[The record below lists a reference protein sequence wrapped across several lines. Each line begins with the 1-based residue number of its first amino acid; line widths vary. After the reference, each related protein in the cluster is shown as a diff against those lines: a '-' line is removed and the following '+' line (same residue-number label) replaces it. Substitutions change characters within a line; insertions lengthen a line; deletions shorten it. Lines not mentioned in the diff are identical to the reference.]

1 MLLKVHIDNR
11 NYDKWSW
18 FDGFTLEPIEYDG
31 NPSTL
36 KIFTEDIIEINDEGR
51 GKVVHSSVRQMKN
64 MPGIL
69 VLNDKSYG
77 SYKNKKLYK
86 CIPDD
91 KRFPI
96 FLVSYNERKITSFN
110 KNKINQYITF
120 AFLEWTSE
128 QKHPIGVI
136 TNTIGPVT
144 ILSNFYE
151 YQLYCKSLYA
161 SIQDFTNDTMKIIK
175 ERTEQEFIE
184 QIFSKNEDKID
195 NRTTEENKYEVFS
208 IDPPKSQDIDDAM
221 SIRILDESSSSSSY
235 ILSIYIANVAIWM
248 DSLSLWNSFSERI
261 STIYLPDRKR
271 PMLPNILSNCLCSL
285 IENSKRFAYCLD
297 IHIENNRIINME
309 LKNTLICVYKNY
321 KYQDEELLNDPNY
334 KLIFK
339 IATNLCKER
348 KYIQSIKD
356 SYDLVSYLMIMINMK
371 CADIMVNHQNGIY
384 RSVTLNNMIDVPENV
399 PEEISKYIKIWNC
412 SSGQYS
418 TFHEKLGH
426 ILVMEG
432 VDSYV
437 HISSPIR
444 RLVDLLNSIMLQIN
458 LNMYNFENGGLDFY
472 NKWLERIEYINTT
485 TRAIRK
491 IQTDCTILDL
501 ITKNENLTNILHEG
515 YIFDKIKRNDGL
527 FQYMVYLN
535 NIRVLSRITVRSD
548 IENYTKTNFKIF
560 VFTEESSLK
569 KKIRLQML

>member
-1 MLLKVHIDNR
+1 MLYKVHIDNR

-18 FDGFTLEPIEYDG
+18 FDGFTLEHVEYDG

-36 KIFTEDIIEINDEGR
+36 KIFTEDIIEVDEEGR
-51 GKVVHSSVRQMKN
+51 EKIVHSSVRQMRN

-69 VLNDKSYG
+69 VLNDKTYG

-91 KRFPI
+91 KRFPV
-96 FLVSYNERKITSFN
+96 FLVSYNDKKNTSFN

-120 AFLEWTSE
+120 AFLEWKTE

-136 TNTIGPVT
+136 TNILGPVDV
-144 ILSNFYE
+144 LNNFYE

-161 SIQDFTNDTMKIIK
+161 SIQDFTNDTMNAIK

-184 QIFSKNEDKID
+184 LIFSKNENKIE
-195 NRTTEENKYEVFS
+195 NRALTENEYHHKVFS

-221 SIRILDESSSSSSY
+221 SIRVLNDSKCSY

-248 DSLSLWNSFSERI
+248 DSLCLWNSFSERI

-297 IHIENNRIINME
+297 IHIENNKIKNMQ

-321 KYQDEELLNDPNY
+321 KYQEPDLLNDPNY
-334 KLIFK
+334 NLIFK
-339 IATNLCKER
+339 VVSELCKDR

-371 CADIMVNHQNGIY
+371 CAETMVHYQNGIY
-384 RSVTLNNMIDVPENV
+384 RSVTMNNIIDIPVSVPDD
-399 PEEISKYIKIWNC
+399 ICKYIKIWNC

-458 LNMYNFENGGLDFY
+458 LNMYNFENGAIEFY
-472 NKWLERIEYINTT
+472 NKWLERIDYINTT

-491 IQTDCTILDL
+491 IQTNCTILDL
-501 ITKNENLTNILHEG
+501 ITKNENLTNIVHEG

-535 NIRVLSRITVRSD
+535 NIKVLSRITTRND
-548 IENYTKTNFKIF
+548 IENYQKSNFKIF

-569 KKIRLQML
+569 KKIRLQLL

>member
-1 MLLKVHIDNR
+1 MLYKIHIDNR
-11 NYDKWSW
+11 NYDTWTW
-18 FDGFTLEPIEYDG
+18 FDGFTLEQIEYNG
-31 NPSTL
+31 NPSIL
-36 KIFTEDIIEINDEGR
+36 KIFTEDIIEIDENGR
-51 GKVVHSSVRQMKN
+51 EKIVHSSVRQMKT

-69 VLNDKSYG
+69 VLNDKTYG
-77 SYKNKKLYK
+77 TYKNKKLYK

-96 FLVSYNERKITSFN
+96 FLVAYNDKKHSDFK
-110 KNKINQYITF
+110 KNKINKYITF
-120 AFLEWTSE
+120 AFLEWGEE
-128 QKHPIGVI
+128 QKHPIGLI
-136 TNTIGPVT
+136 TNTIGPVD

-161 SIQDFTNDTMKIIK
+161 SIQDFTNNTMNVIK

-184 QIFSKNEDKID
+184 LIFSKNENNIENRVSEEYKI
-195 NRTTEENKYEVFS
+195 FS

-221 SIRILDESSSSSSY
+221 SIRILNAETSSY
-235 ILSIYIANVAIWM
+235 ILSIYIANVSIWM

-297 IHIENNRIINME
+297 IHIENNKIINME
-309 LKNTLICVYKNY
+309 MKNTLICVYKNY
-321 KYQDEELLNDPNY
+321 KYQDIELLNDKNY
-334 KLIFK
+334 SVIFK
-339 IATNLCKER
+339 VASELCKER
-348 KYIQSIKD
+348 KYIQNIKD

-371 CADIMVNHQNGIY
+371 CAEIMVSYQNGIY
-384 RSVTLNNMIDVPENV
+384 RSVTMNNVIDVPDTV
-399 PEEISKYIKIWNC
+399 PEEICKYIKIWNC
-412 SSGQYS
+412 SAGQYS

-432 VDSYV
+432 VDSYI

-458 LNMYNFENGGLDFY
+458 LNMYNFENGAIDFY
-472 NKWLERIEYINTT
+472 NKWLERIDYINTT

-501 ITKNENLTNILHEG
+501 ISKNENLTNIIHEG

-527 FQYMVYLN
+527 FQYMVYLKD
-535 NIRVLSRITVRSD
+535 IKVLSRITARND
-548 IENYTKTNFKIF
+548 IENYKKTNFKIF

-569 KKIRLQML
+569 KKIRLQLV